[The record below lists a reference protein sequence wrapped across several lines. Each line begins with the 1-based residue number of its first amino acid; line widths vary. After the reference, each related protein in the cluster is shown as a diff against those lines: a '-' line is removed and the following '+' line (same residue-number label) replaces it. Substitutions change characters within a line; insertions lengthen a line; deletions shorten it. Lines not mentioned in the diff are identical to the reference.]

1 MACQSCLDQTTLS
14 LRPGPAVS
22 TPGGAAMGGRP
33 WLTRVPRPAQA
44 PVEGSLWS
52 KTCPALAF
60 STHHWHP
67 WPFPSLFFIV
77 GPTALSV
84 PICTLYLRFAICSAQ
99 IVRPHTHTHT
109 HTHTSQPSWTPSAP
123 SLVPTAFFMSV
134 ARVIQSG
141 SVTSWAKTLATP
153 VMPHRLPTILATP
166 VTPHCVD

>member
-14 LRPGPAVS
+14 LRPGPAMS

-33 WLTRVPRPAQA
+33 CLTRVPGPAQA

-52 KTCPALAF
+52 KTCPAFAF
-60 STHHWHP
+60 STRHRTHGL
-67 WPFPSLFFIV
+67 FPLSSLSLAQL
-77 GPTALSV
+77 PCPCPSV
-84 PICTLYLRFAICSAQ
+84 PYISGLLFALPRMS
-99 IVRPHTHTHT
+99 VHTHTR
-109 HTHTSQPSWTPSAP
+109 TSQPSWTPSAP

-153 VMPHRLPTILATP
+153 VMPHRLPTILAAP